1 MAARYALEDANNA
14 QSINKVK
21 QTISQFRDSKCLGA
35 MIVSSNSLLLNR
47 EEISEVTVTITGEY
61 DYPVEGETV
70 TAKLNAAGKK
80 LISIS
85 AASDTTD
92 SNGQATFTI
101 TAGKRTEKQR
111 LLLSRIAWR
120 SQ

>member
-1 MAARYALEDANNA
+1 
-14 QSINKVK
+14 
-21 QTISQFRDSKCLGA
+21 
-35 MIVSSNSLLLNR
+35 VSSNSLLLNR

-85 AASDTTD
+85 STSNTTD
-92 SNGQATFTI
+92 TNGQAAFTI
-101 TAGKRTEKQR
+101 TAGKKNGKTKITFKSGC
-111 LLLSRIAWR
+111 LKKSITVKVK
-120 SQ
+120 